1 MTVIRPLW
9 DGCCIEAH
17 GGVFSACAECCYE
30 AGAVVTEDR
39 WQADD
44 VDMLRDLYAPLRRF
58 AAVVG
63 RPDLDPDDLVQEA
76 FTRAL
81 VARSRN
87 EVRDPGAYLRRTI
100 VNLAKNERRRLA
112 RGSALQARLVASD
125 DAVTAP
131 RSDLSDLLRLDPVAR
146 GLLFLVEVEGASILE
161 AAAAVGCT
169 EPAARMRLSRAR
181 RRLRAELE
189 AERRGE

>member
-1 MTVIRPLW
+1 VGSDELW
-9 DGCCIEAH
+9 D
-17 GGVFSACAECCYE
+17 
-30 AGAVVTEDR
+30 
-39 WQADD
+39 ADD
-44 VDMLRDLYAPLRRF
+44 VRSLRELYPGLRRF
-58 AAVVG
+58 AAVVS

-81 VARSRN
+81 VARGRN
-87 EVRDPGAYLRRTI
+87 EVRDLGAYLRRTI

-112 RGSALQARLVASD
+112 RGSSVQARLVADHD
-125 DAVTAP
+125 DVHPTP
-131 RSDLSDLLRLDPVAR
+131 SDLSDLLRLDPVAR
-146 GLLFLVEVEGASILE
+146 GLLFLVEVEGASIRE

-189 AERRGE
+189 AERRDE